1 MSDNIFSQAAIDSF
15 AMDLIGAA
23 AKVIAMPGIDIF
35 EGIED
40 KIFRR
45 DIPIGYNSP
54 IGSL

>member
-45 DIPIGYNSP
+45 GIPVGCYRPIGD
-54 IGSL
+54 L